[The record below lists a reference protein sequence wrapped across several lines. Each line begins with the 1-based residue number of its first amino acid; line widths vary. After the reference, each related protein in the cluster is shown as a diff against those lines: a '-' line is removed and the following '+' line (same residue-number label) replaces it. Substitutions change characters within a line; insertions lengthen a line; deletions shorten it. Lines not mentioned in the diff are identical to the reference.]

1 MIMAL
6 GLNDVDVDG
15 IKALDKKVR
24 ENPALGKRTVKLR
37 SSWQRGVKALVE
49 IGAQDVAGQS
59 AVAPTRRFFV
69 TMDAPAG
76 LGGVDAAPT
85 AAESLVAA
93 LAGCLT
99 SGIAA
104 NAALFDVPIAGID
117 IDMEAD
123 IDFRGLLGHD
133 KSVRNGF
140 SDIRYT
146 VTIKSPAS
154 EEKVRKCKE
163 TIDRKSPVGDTI
175 ANPVNI
181 TSKFVFKTS

>member
-1 MIMAL
+1 MAL

-15 IKALDKKVR
+15 MRALDKRIR
-24 ENPALGKRTVKLR
+24 ENPALGKRTVKVR
-37 SSWQRGVKALVE
+37 STWQRGVKALVE
-49 IGAQDVAGQS
+49 IGAQEVGGQD
-59 AVAPTRRFFV
+59 AFPRTRRFFV
-69 TMDAPAG
+69 TMDGPPG

-104 NAALFDVPIAGID
+104 NAALFDVPVDAIGIE
-117 IDMEAD
+117 MEAD

-140 SDIRYT
+140 TDIRYT
-146 VTIKSPAS
+146 VTIQSPAP
-154 EEKVRKCKE
+154 EAQVRRCKE
-163 TIDRKSPVGDTI
+163 TIDRKSPVADTV
-175 ANPVNI
+175 ANPTRI
-181 TSKFVFKTS
+181 TSRLVFKPS

>member
-1 MIMAL
+1 MAL

-15 IKALDKKVR
+15 MKALDKKIR
-24 ENPALGKRTVKLR
+24 ENPALGKRTAKIR
-37 SSWQRGVKALVE
+37 STWQRGTKALIEVGSQE
-49 IGAQDVAGQS
+49 VGGQE
-59 AVAPTRRFFV
+59 AFPRTRRFFV

-104 NAALFDVPIAGID
+104 NAALFDVPIDGIV
-117 IDMEAD
+117 IEMEAD

-140 SDIRYT
+140 TDIRYT
-146 VTIKSPAS
+146 VTIQSPAP
-154 EEKVRKCKE
+154 EEKVRRCKE
-163 TIDRKSPVGDTI
+163 TIDRKSPVGDTL
-175 ANPVNI
+175 ANPTNI
-181 TSKFVFKTS
+181 TSRFVFKPS

>member
-1 MIMAL
+1 MAL

-15 IKALDKKVR
+15 MRALDKRIR
-24 ENPALGKRTVKLR
+24 ENPALGKRTVKVR
-37 SSWQRGVKALVE
+37 STWQRGVKALVE
-49 IGAQDVAGQS
+49 IGAQEVGGQE
-59 AVAPTRRFFV
+59 AFPRTRRFFV
-69 TMDAPAG
+69 TMDGPPG

-104 NAALFDVPIAGID
+104 NAALFDVPVDAIGIE
-117 IDMEAD
+117 MEAD

-140 SDIRYT
+140 TDIRYT
-146 VTIKSPAS
+146 VTIQSPAP
-154 EEKVRKCKE
+154 EAQVRRCKE
-163 TIDRKSPVGDTI
+163 TIDRKSPVADTV
-175 ANPVNI
+175 ANPTRI
-181 TSKFVFKTS
+181 TSRLVFKPS

>member
-1 MIMAL
+1 MAL

-15 IKALDKKVR
+15 IKALDKKIR

-37 SSWQRGVKALVE
+37 STWQRGVKALVE
-49 IGAQDVAGQS
+49 IGAQEVAGQD
-59 AVAPTRRFFV
+59 AFPRTRRFFV

-76 LGGVDAAPT
+76 LGGVDAGPT
-85 AAESLVAA
+85 AAESLVGA

-104 NAALFDVPIAGID
+104 NAALFDVPIDAIN
-117 IDMEAD
+117 IEMEAD

-133 KSVRNGF
+133 RSVRNGF
-140 SDIRYT
+140 TDVRYT
-146 VTIKSPAS
+146 VTIQSPAP

-163 TIDRKSPVGDTI
+163 TIDRKYPVGDTL
-175 ANPVNI
+175 ANPVTI
-181 TSKFVFKTS
+181 TSRFIFKPS